1 MVPYR
6 NVSMPGPRS
15 APHLA
20 TMVSV
25 LGGLGAALLWA
36 AATIASSRTT
46 RLVGAWS
53 AVAWV
58 MLVGLA
64 AALPGAV
71 LVGVPGGLD
80 GPTVAWLVVVGLGN
94 CGGLV
99 LVYSALRVGKVG
111 IVAPIAS
118 TEGALAAVLA
128 VILGERIVPGAALT
142 LAVIAVGV
150 ALASVHR
157 DDVAAE
163 VAADGSR
170 SVDGRRAAVLAFGAA
185 AVFAAGLYAAGH
197 VSAYLPPIWVALP
210 PRIVGTLALALPLAL
225 TGRLRLTRGS
235 APLLVVAGLG
245 EILGSISFALGARSG
260 IAITAV
266 LSSQFAAFAAIAAYL
281 LFRERLLRVQVVGVA
296 LIALG
301 VGTLSYLHS

>member
-1 MVPYR
+1 MLP
-6 NVSMPGPRS
+6 
-15 APHLA
+15 
-20 TMVSV
+20 V

-46 RLVGAWS
+46 RIVGSSS

-64 AALPGAV
+64 VALPGAV
-71 LVGVPGGLD
+71 LVGVPPGLD
-80 GPTVAWLVVVGLGN
+80 PPTIAWLVVVGLGN

-99 LVYSALRVGKVG
+99 LIYAALRVGKVG

-118 TEGALAAVLA
+118 TEGALAAVIA
-128 VILGERIVPGAALT
+128 VVLGERIVPGAALT

-157 DDVAAE
+157 DE
-163 VAADGSR
+163 IAADGSGAG
-170 SVDGRRAAVLAFGAA
+170 DGRRAALLAITAA
-185 AVFAAGLYAAGH
+185 AVFATGLYAAGH
-197 VSAYLPPIWVALP
+197 VSAYLPPIWVVLP
-210 PRIVGTLALALPLAL
+210 PRIVGAVALAVPLAL
-225 TGRLRLTRGS
+225 TGRLRLTRGT

-245 EILGSISFALGARSG
+245 EVLGSISFALGAPYG

-266 LSSQFAAFAAIAAYL
+266 LSSQFAAFAAIAAFL
-281 LFRERLLRVQVVGVA
+281 LFRERLLRVQVAGVAMIAVGVGA
-296 LIALG
+296 
-301 VGTLSYLHS
+301 LSYLQS

>member
-1 MVPYR
+1 M
-6 NVSMPGPRS
+6 
-15 APHLA
+15 L
-20 TMVSV
+20 SV

-46 RLVGAWS
+46 RVVGASS

-64 AALPGAV
+64 IALPGAI
-71 LVGVPGGLD
+71 LVGVPAALD
-80 GPTVAWLVVVGLGN
+80 PPTVGWLVLVGLGN

-99 LVYSALRVGKVG
+99 LIYAALRIGKVG

-118 TEGALAAVLA
+118 TEGALAAVIA
-128 VILGERIVPGAALT
+128 VVLGERIVAGAALT

-157 DDVAAE
+157 DE
-163 VAADGSR
+163 IAADGSGAG
-170 SVDGRRAAVLAFGAA
+170 DGRRAALLAVTAA
-185 AVFAAGLYAAGH
+185 AVFAVGLYAAGH
-197 VSAYLPPIWVALP
+197 VSSYLPPIWVVLP
-210 PRIVGTLALALPLAL
+210 PRLIGVIALAVPLLL
-225 TGRLRLTRGS
+225 TGRLRLTRGT

-245 EILGSISFALGARSG
+245 EVLGSISFALGAPSG

-266 LSSQFAAFAAIAAYL
+266 LSSQFAAFAAIAAFL
-281 LFRERLLRVQVVGVA
+281 LFRERLLRVQVAGVA
-296 LIALG
+296 MIAIG
-301 VGTLSYLHS
+301 VGALSYFQS

>member
-1 MVPYR
+1 MLP
-6 NVSMPGPRS
+6 
-15 APHLA
+15 
-20 TMVSV
+20 V

-46 RLVGAWS
+46 RIVGASS

-64 AALPGAV
+64 IALPGALV
-71 LVGVPGGLD
+71 VGVPAALD
-80 GPTVAWLVVVGLGN
+80 VPTLGWLVLVGLGN

-99 LVYSALRVGKVG
+99 LIYAALRVGKVG

-118 TEGALAAVLA
+118 TEGALAAVIA
-128 VILGERIVPGAALT
+128 IVLGERIVAGAALT

-157 DDVAAE
+157 DE
-163 VAADGSR
+163 IAADGTGAG
-170 SVDGRRAAVLAFGAA
+170 DGRRAALLAVTAA
-185 AVFAAGLYAAGH
+185 FVFAVGLYAAGH
-197 VSAYLPPIWVALP
+197 VSAYLPPIWVVLP
-210 PRIVGTLALALPLAL
+210 PRIVGAIALALPLVL
-225 TGRLRLTRGS
+225 TGRLRLTRGT

-245 EILGSISFALGARSG
+245 EILGSICFALGAPSG

-266 LSSQFAAFAAIAAYL
+266 LSSQFAAFAAIAAFL
-281 LFRERLLRVQVVGVA
+281 LFRERLLRIQVAGVA
-296 LIALG
+296 MIAIG
-301 VGTLSYLHS
+301 VGALSYFQS

>member
-1 MVPYR
+1 MLP
-6 NVSMPGPRS
+6 
-15 APHLA
+15 
-20 TMVSV
+20 V

-46 RLVGAWS
+46 RIVGAWS

-64 AALPGAV
+64 IALPGAL
-71 LVGVPGGLD
+71 LVGVPAALD
-80 GPTVAWLVVVGLGN
+80 AATVGWLVLVGLGN

-99 LVYSALRVGKVG
+99 LIYAALRVGKVG

-118 TEGALAAVLA
+118 TEGALAAVIA
-128 VILGERIVPGAALT
+128 IVLGERLAAGAALT

-157 DDVAAE
+157 DAI
-163 VAADGSR
+163 AADGSGAG
-170 SVDGRRAAVLAFGAA
+170 DGRRAALLAVTAA
-185 AVFAAGLYAAGH
+185 FVFAVGLYAAGH
-197 VSAYLPPIWVALP
+197 VSAYLPPIWVVLP
-210 PRIVGTLALALPLAL
+210 PRIVGAIALALPLVL
-225 TGRLRLTRGS
+225 TGRLRLTRGT

-245 EILGSISFALGARSG
+245 EVLGSICFALGAPSG

-266 LSSQFAAFAAIAAYL
+266 LSSQFAAFAAIAAFL

-296 LIALG
+296 MIAIG
-301 VGTLSYLHS
+301 VGALSYFQS

>member
-1 MVPYR
+1 MLP
-6 NVSMPGPRS
+6 
-15 APHLA
+15 L
-20 TMVSV
+20 

-46 RLVGAWS
+46 RIVGAWS

-64 AALPGAV
+64 IALPGAI
-71 LVGVPGGLD
+71 LVGVPSGLD
-80 GPTVAWLVVVGLGN
+80 GTSVAWLVVAGLGN

-99 LVYSALRVGKVG
+99 IIYAALRVGKVG

-118 TEGALAAVLA
+118 TEGALAAVIA
-128 VILGERIVPGAALT
+128 VVLGERIVPGAALT

-157 DDVAAE
+157 DDVAA
-163 VAADGSR
+163 DGSGAR
-170 SVDGRRAAVLAFGAA
+170 VGRRAALLAFTAA
-185 AVFAAGLYAAGH
+185 AVFAVGLYAAGH
-197 VSAYLPPIWVALP
+197 VSAYLPPIWVVLP
-210 PRIVGTLALALPLAL
+210 ARIVGALAIALPLAL
-225 TGRLRLTRGS
+225 TGRLRLTRGT

-245 EILGSISFALGARSG
+245 EILGSISYAFGAKSG

-266 LSSQFAAFAAIAAYL
+266 LSSQFAAFAAITAYL
-281 LFRERLLRVQVVGVA
+281 LFRERLLRVQIAGVT
-296 LIALG
+296 LIAVG
-301 VGTLSYLHS
+301 VGTLSYLQS

>member
-1 MVPYR
+1 MI
-6 NVSMPGPRS
+6 
-15 APHLA
+15 
-20 TMVSV
+20 SV

-46 RLVGAWS
+46 RVVGAWS

-64 AALPGAV
+64 TALPGAI

-128 VILGERIVPGAALT
+128 VVLGERIVPGAALT

-157 DDVAAE
+157 DE
-163 VAADGSR
+163 VEADGSR
-170 SVDGRRAAVLAFGAA
+170 SVDGRRAVLLAFSAA
-185 AVFAAGLYAAGH
+185 AVFGAGLYAAGH

-225 TGRLRLTRGS
+225 TGRLRLTRGT

-245 EILGSISFALGARSG
+245 EIIGSISFAFGARSG

-266 LSSQFAAFAAIAAYL
+266 LSSQFAAFSAIAAYL
-281 LFRERLLRVQVVGVA
+281 LFRERLLRVQLVGVA
-296 LIALG
+296 LIAIG
-301 VGTLSYLHS
+301 VGTLSYLQS